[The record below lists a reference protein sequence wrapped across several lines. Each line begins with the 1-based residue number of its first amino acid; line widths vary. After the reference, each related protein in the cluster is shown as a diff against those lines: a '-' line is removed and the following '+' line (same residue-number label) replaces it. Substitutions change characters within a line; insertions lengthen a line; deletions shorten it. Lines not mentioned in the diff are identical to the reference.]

1 MMHDSGDRTEAL
13 MKMWSRVKGDNAN
26 MWTYVLVGGVVV
38 ILCALVATRLTSG
51 KRKKHGRRR

>member
-1 MMHDSGDRTEAL
+1 

-38 ILCALVATRLTSG
+38 ILCALVATRLTPG